1 MAIPVKTDIPSLSG
15 SFSED
20 EINISLTEA
29 GLLPER
35 TEILVRLY
43 AEHHNWSTVKEKWH
57 EERIHER
64 GSRSSAQG
72 IFRILKR
79 RLQSG
84 GTRLPSVTELH
95 NLVQECPTQQ
105 AKAQLFYFY
114 LIREDN
120 LFRFVLHEVLRQQG
134 IDQSEWHLTTD
145 EIVSVLNQFEHED
158 GSGLQYADSTLH
170 RWGQGFRS
178 VLRDIGVLKGP
189 YDENG
194 VAPSVDD
201 PPAHV
206 AALYSWNE
214 EGKEWPDRPIG
225 WMYLFQP
232 PAHRETLLDTI
243 QSSGRWTTSRL
254 RDETVIAPADQ
265 EGEAA

>member
-1 MAIPVKTDIPSLSG
+1 MI
-15 SFSED
+15 
-20 EINISLTEA
+20 
-29 GLLPER
+29 
-35 TEILVRLY
+35 VRLY
-43 AEHHNWSTVKEKWH
+43 AEHHNWTTVKKKWH

-64 GSRSSAQG
+64 GSRDSAQK

-84 GTRLPSVTELH
+84 GKQLPSLTELH
-95 NLVQECPTQQ
+95 NLVQECPTEQ

-114 LIREDN
+114 LLQEDN
-120 LFRFVLHEVLRQQG
+120 LFRFVLHEILRQQG
-134 IDQSEWHLTTD
+134 TERSEWHLTTD

-158 GSGLQYADSTLH
+158 GSELQYADSTLH

-194 VAPSVDD
+194 VVPSVDE

-206 AALYSWNE
+206 GALYAWTE
-214 EGKEWPDRPIG
+214 DGKEWPDRPIG

-254 RDETVIAPADQ
+254 RDETVIAPVDH

>member
-1 MAIPVKTDIPSLSG
+1 MGSTAGLPSLNKA
-15 SFSED
+15 FSASEVSM
-20 EINISLTEA
+20 SLTEA
-29 GLLPER
+29 GLLPDRVEM
-35 TEILVRLY
+35 IVRLY

-84 GTRLPSVTELH
+84 GKRLPALTELH

-114 LIREDN
+114 LLREDN

-134 IDQSEWHLTTD
+134 TDRSEWHLTTD
-145 EIVSVLNQFEHED
+145 EIVSVLDYFEYED
-158 GSGLQYADSTLH
+158 GAGLQYADSTLH

-232 PAHRETLLDTI
+232 PAHRETLLEAI

-254 RDETVIAPADQ
+254 RDETVITPVDH